1 MNKVNEDK
9 KNFFFDNNCKDN
21 ISKEKIILDEK
32 NNHRTSISTNETFEN
47 DFCSDE
53 EFDFNYDFFP
63 KKKTIK
69 FTEMLVDNWKERIEI
84 IKNDVISNL
93 INGNNILKK

>member
-1 MNKVNEDK
+1 MEKVNEDK
-9 KNFFFDNNCKDN
+9 NNFFFDNNCKVNNN

-32 NNHRTSISTNETFEN
+32 NHRTSISTNETFEN

-63 KKKTIK
+63 KKKTFK
-69 FTEMLVDNWKERIEI
+69 FTDMLVENWKERIQI
-84 IKNDVISNL
+84 IKSDVISKL
-93 INGNNILKK
+93 INGK